1 MKKMLAML
9 LAVLLLAA
17 PLSGLAEAADYAT
30 AALEAGRRIEWNV
43 TLGDVAVDMTGEPA
57 VDQVITDL
65 LNALVISGY
74 MQGEE
79 VYYAI
84 GMKQEGGSV
93 ADLLSVG
100 AAVSGNNL
108 YLMSNLIGGS
118 IVVRSNEVVPLLQRL
133 VDMFVLL
140 GLIPESEAEAVK
152 AQLPE
157 VWQMVKEE
165 VKSSLNA
172 SAALN
177 GLDVTALNY
186 EALLGI
192 VTSVAGNMT
201 TGEPDPLPRNC
212 DPAVSM
218 TTCVMT
224 PEEMNAMF
232 VAMIQ
237 FLKDNPDL
245 ANAIA
250 AEIDFDNTIAP
261 EMSGVAGKNLD
272 FMGFLDML
280 ADEIRN
286 AQAFEGDV
294 VMRIWMGED
303 GMPVAAN
310 VAMQK
315 DGAILEDGLTLD
327 YRRLSMN
334 SAVAHGVVMAFPE
347 GDISLDVVVSDKHV
361 MANFAVAEAGE
372 TRILVQVDYTD
383 RSEGNLQACDVAVD
397 VTITEATVNM
407 TGTVSSITDYTA
419 NRTIEDVTINLHF
432 DYASDAVFS
441 GVDFTATESLTVS
454 VGGKEYV
461 TVLSETATVAPGA
474 SIVDGNVVR
483 PAALSDADF
492 ANWFV
497 GVYTA
502 LFSWLQ
508 NALVALPS
516 SVMNL
521 INTGF

>member
-17 PLSGLAEAADYAT
+17 PLSSLAEAVDYTT
-30 AALEAGRRIEWNV
+30 AALEAGRRIEWKV
-43 TLGDVAVDMTGEPA
+43 TLGDVAADMTGEPA
-57 VDQVITDL
+57 VDQVIADV

-74 MQGEE
+74 TQGDEM
-79 VYYAI
+79 YYAI
-84 GMKQEGGSV
+84 GMKQDGGKV

-100 AAVSGNNL
+100 AAVVGDDV
-108 YLMSNLIGGS
+108 YLLSNLIGGS
-118 IVVRSNEVVPLLQRL
+118 IVVSGDEVVPLLQRL

-140 GLIPESEAEAVK
+140 GLIPENEAESVK
-152 AQLPE
+152 AQMPE
-157 VWQMVKEE
+157 MWQMMADEFAA
-165 VKSSLNA
+165 SFNA
-172 SAALN
+172 SAMLN
-177 GLDVTALNY
+177 DLDVNALNY
-186 EALLGI
+186 DALLGI
-192 VTSVAGNMT
+192 VTTVAGKMT
-201 TGEPDPLPRNC
+201 QSEPDPLPRNC

-218 TTCVMT
+218 MTVVMT

-232 VAMIQ
+232 VAMLQ

-261 EMSGVAGKNLD
+261 EMSGVAGENLD

-294 VMRIWMGED
+294 VMRIWVGED
-303 GMPVAAN
+303 SMPVAAN
-310 VAMQK
+310 VVMQK
-315 DGAILEDGLTLD
+315 DGEILEDEPTLGYHRLT
-327 YRRLSMN
+327 MN
-334 SAVAHGVVMAFPE
+334 TAVAHSMVMTVPD
-347 GDISLDVVVSDKHV
+347 GDISLDVVVDDKHV

-372 TRILVQVDYTD
+372 TLILVQVDYTD
-383 RSEGNLQACDVAVD
+383 RSAENLQACDVIVD
-397 VTITEATVNM
+397 VTVNEATVNM
-407 TGTVSSITDYTA
+407 EGTVNSIADYTA
-419 NRTIEDVTINLHF
+419 SRTLETISLHF
-432 DYASDAVFS
+432 DYSSDVVLD
-441 GVDFTATESLTVS
+441 GVDFTGKESLNVA
-454 VGGKEYV
+454 VNGKEYV
-461 TVLSETATVAPGA
+461 TVLSETASVAPGA
-474 SIVDGNVVR
+474 SIADGNVVR

-497 GVYTA
+497 SVYTA
-502 LFSWLQ
+502 LFSWVQ
-508 NALVALPS
+508 NALVALPA